1 MVRRHNFG
9 DVLKL
14 FLILHNKP
22 RSTLKLYLLFFEK
35 KFYFAHIDQLRSFFT
50 VSLGLIK
57 VEPSYCYYWV
67 FKHSEHGG
75 FHGYYWIRKQAGH
88 SFSSQRFS
96 D

>member
-22 RSTLKLYLLFFEK
+22 RSTLKLYLLVFEK
-35 KFYFAHIDQLRSFFT
+35 KSYFAQINLFRSFFT
-50 VSLGLIK
+50 VSLGLIRI
-57 VEPSYCYYWV
+57 EPSHWYYWI
-67 FKHSEHGG
+67 FKHSEHGV

-88 SFSSQRFS
+88 SFSSTRFS
-96 D
+96 N